1 MKDWKEKIEDQIAFE
16 LKEQIDIFESQ
27 INLKRLGNDKS
38 FLLQFDCIFVRND
51 SKLLKVNF

>member
-1 MKDWKEKIEDQIAFE
+1 MIKKNFK
-16 LKEQIDIFESQ
+16 LYDIFD
-27 INLKRLGNDKS
+27 LKRLGNDKS